1 MNINSESSA
10 EIITATPDGSLLI
23 YSDSPLGGIGM
34 IDIRNPKNPLPAG
47 FIKMDGEPTSV
58 AVSAIIFWLLLI
70 VLKTMF
76 TLPVISLLFQR
87 WKKGNCPSRFKGAT
101 R

>member
-58 AVSAIIFWLLLI
+58 AVSGNNILVAVNSSEDYVHPSGYLS
-70 VLKTMF
+70 VVS
-76 TLPVISLLFQR
+76 TLE
-87 WKKGNCPSRFKGAT
+87 K
-101 R
+101 